1 MKKILLCASLILAA
15 VTNSSHSETIEERS
29 LYRGQLLPAAVDHLQ
44 KQGLRVIYSKNLV
57 KPWMRVYETPT
68 EADLSDMLLQL
79 LKPHGL
85 TAELKAANTWVITED
100 EDTKKNQLG
109 ALRGKVFD
117 SLSGEPIPQALV
129 TSQEQQSG
137 VATLSD
143 GTFLASE
150 LQVGIHSL
158 SISAPGY
165 KLAQSSGRVRSDRI
179 TQIEIALE
187 PEAPRIDEIKIIASR
202 HEMYSNS
209 HNGGQFLS
217 REDVDRAPHIA
228 DDLSRAVARLP
239 GLAGGDIFARL
250 NLRGGRP
257 NELRVNLDG
266 LELYNPFHVKDLG
279 GLLSVVDTN
288 VIQGLDLISGG
299 YTAEF
304 GDVMSGVV
312 DIESLAPSSEN
323 EYELGVT
330 FVNMYG
336 RAQGSFAQGN
346 GHWLVSARRG
356 YLDFLFDIVEEE
368 DEDFEPRYGDL
379 LSKVGYEFSDKTR
392 FNFNILLTND
402 DLFLVDADPRFPE
415 QNQGESS
422 SNYIWTTLENDWT
435 DTLDSKTTISYQD
448 HDRFRIA
455 EDFDGTFAEGI
466 LQDRRK
472 SNLFGIKSNWR
483 WAFADSQMLKWG
495 AEYSLQEATY
505 NYDLIGFNT
514 GVLGGE
520 PRSDFTRQVN
530 RLIDGEEHSAYLA
543 YRFRP
548 FSPVTMELGLRWDK
562 QTYTD
567 LDEDDQLSSRFNLL
581 YQLTSQTKLRVAWGH
596 FYQAQRIQELQIE
609 DGVEDFLPA
618 QRAEHRILGLTHKF
632 NNGLQL
638 RADLYQ
644 KRYTDVQPY
653 YENFLDP
660 AQLIPE
666 IEPDRI
672 RIAPESSEAKGL
684 EVLVKHDPDRILDW
698 WVSYAY
704 SRATDRIDGNNVLR
718 SWDQTHA
725 LNFGLNWHWSNW
737 NVNLAGGLHTGRP
750 FTNTDVDTFPDPN
763 LPGNFLGTAQLGL
776 RNMDRIDTFHRFD
789 IRVSRRVE
797 LRDSQLDYFFEV
809 YNIFNSHNPC
819 CVEGFDFDFDSS
831 SSSFF
836 SIPRSDSG
844 MPRLPSFGVSWR
856 F

>member
-1 MKKILLCASLILAA
+1 MKNSVLGSLLLFFGVVNLVFAASTGELRL
-15 VTNSSHSETIEERS
+15 H
-29 LYRGQLLPAAVDHLQ
+29 RGQLLPAAIDQLQ
-44 KQGLRVIYSKNLV
+44 EQGLRVIYSKNIV
-57 KPWMRVYETPT
+57 KPWMRVYETPAGT
-68 EADLSDMLLQL
+68 QLSELLLQI

-85 TAELKAANTWVITED
+85 TAELKAAETWVITED
-100 EDTKKNQLG
+100 QLAKDNQLG

-117 SLSGEPIPQALV
+117 NQTGDPVSQALV
-129 TSQEQQSG
+129 TSREQQTG
-137 VATLSD
+137 FTTLAD
-143 GTFLASE
+143 GTFLAS
-150 LQVGIHSL
+150 SL
-158 SISAPGY
+158 TLGSHTLEISAPGY
-165 KLAQSSGRVRSDRI
+165 RLQRVSGRVRSDR
-179 TQIEIALE
+179 TNQIEIALE

-288 VIQGLDLISGG
+288 VIQGLDLIAGG

-312 DIESLAPSSEN
+312 DIESLSPVAEN
-323 EYELGVT
+323 EFELGVT
-330 FVNMYG
+330 FINLYG
-336 RAQGSFAQGN
+336 RAQGNFADGA

-356 YLDFLFDIVEEE
+356 YLDFMFDIVEEE

-379 LSKVGYEFSDKTR
+379 LAKVGYEFSDKAR
-392 FNFNILLTND
+392 ANFNLLLTND
-402 DLFLVDADPRFPE
+402 DLFVVDADPRFPE
-415 QNQGESS
+415 QNQGD
-422 SNYIWTTLENDWT
+422 SNSEYFWLTLENDWT
-435 DTLDSKTTISYQD
+435 DVLDSKTTLAYQN
-448 HDRFRIA
+448 HEQFRIA

-466 LQDRRK
+466 LQDGRS
-472 SNLFGIKSNWR
+472 SNLTSIRSNWR
-483 WAFADSQMLKWG
+483 WAFGEHQMLKWG
-495 AEYSLQEATY
+495 LEYSTQEASYDY
-505 NYDLIGFNT
+505 NLTGFNT
-514 GVLGGE
+514 GVLGGD
-520 PRSDFTRQVN
+520 PRIEFTRQVN
-530 RLIDGEEHSAYLA
+530 RFIDGEEYSAYLA
-543 YRFRP
+543 YRFQP
-548 FSPVTMELGLRWDK
+548 LVPVTMELGLRWDK

-567 LDEDDQLSSRFNLL
+567 LADDDQVSPRVNLL
-581 YQLTSQTKLRVAWGH
+581 YQINNQTKLRLAWGH

-609 DGVEDFLPA
+609 DGVENFLPA
-618 QRAEHRILGLTHKF
+618 QRAEHRIIGLTHKF

-644 KRYTDVQPY
+644 KLYTDVQPY
-653 YENFLDP
+653 FENFLDP

-672 RIAPESSEAKGL
+672 RIAPDSAEAKGV
-684 EVLVKHDPDRILDW
+684 EVLLKHNPDRIFDW
-698 WVSYAY
+698 WVSYTY
-704 SRATDRIDGNNVLR
+704 SRATDEINGINVVR

-725 LNFGLNWHWSNW
+725 VNFGLNWHWNNW

-750 FTNTDVDTFPDPN
+750 FTNTDVVTFPNPN
-763 LPGNFLGTAQLGL
+763 RPGDFLGTASLGS
-776 RNMDRIDTFHRFD
+776 RNMDRIDTFNRLD
-789 IRVSRRVE
+789 IRVSRSVE
-797 LRDSQLDYFFEV
+797 LKNSHLDYFFEV
-809 YNIFNSHNPC
+809 YNILNSHNPC
-819 CVEGFDFDFDSS
+819 CVEGFDFDFDTS

-836 SIPRSDSG
+836 SIPQSDSG